1 MFFSRGVFSHTFLLP
16 TPSVNL
22 QQKQKKSMDP
32 VCTYFALNSACQ
44 MPSWNL
50 WCWNQA
56 GEFKTPTDR
65 RPHLLLSK
73 SRFKDDIHNILKRQA
88 SELKNVVLLGTKICG
103 PSKDTSFITQWFC
116 PAFIFL
122 FTTPKVI
129 INCLSF
135 SCRS

>member
-1 MFFSRGVFSHTFLLP
+1 MFFSRGVSSHTFLLP

-56 GEFKTPTDR
+56 GEFQTPTDR

-88 SELKNVVLLGTKICG
+88 SELKKIVFYLEQKFVD
-103 PSKDTSFITQWFC
+103 PVKISVW
-116 PAFIFL
+116 
-122 FTTPKVI
+122 
-129 INCLSF
+129 
-135 SCRS
+135 